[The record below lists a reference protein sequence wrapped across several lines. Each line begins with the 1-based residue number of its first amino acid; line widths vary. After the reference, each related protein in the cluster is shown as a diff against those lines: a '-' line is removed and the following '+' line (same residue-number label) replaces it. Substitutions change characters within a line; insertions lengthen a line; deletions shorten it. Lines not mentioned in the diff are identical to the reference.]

1 MIPIQLELKGF
12 LSYQQPAAINFES
25 LHLACISGSNGAG
38 KSSILD
44 AITWVIFG
52 KARSRDETII
62 NQASTTA
69 EVVFRF
75 YYEDQKFQILRSK
88 TREKP
93 LLLEFFVWDTADDKW
108 RILTEHTTSET
119 QGRII
124 TTLRMDYETFINAS
138 FFLQGKA
145 DQFTQKTP
153 GERKEI
159 LSKILGLEIWESYRD
174 TAREKRRQLEKESNI
189 LEALLKEI
197 QSEITQQDS
206 IQSQILAF
214 QSEIEGK
221 NVLKN
226 QQNQI
231 LEQARQLELSR
242 SQMESQLK
250 HLRTDL
256 ARKQT
261 TFQQHRQRLTELNHQ
276 CSELELQ
283 IEHSAEIETG
293 YTTWQLLRSNLE
305 TWENKASQYFEIQQQ
320 ISTSRQIFQL
330 EENHLRVQIENM
342 EKEEQQSKKLAV
354 EIPLLQK
361 EISDL
366 FTQIETLNQ
375 NTLSRDQYQEQLG
388 NLQKEISIKQEEKRQ
403 AELHVKEMREHYKDF
418 DKSGPNCPFCNQ
430 LLTPEHREKY
440 KALMTSEGR
449 EVAHKVQDMENIIT
463 DYQNQVILVR
473 KNLERAIQA
482 EKQAQQI
489 QLQWAQKNTILEN
502 KQNLQSNWLEH
513 QAANLTAI
521 KIKLDKKEFALV
533 EQEKIKILEP
543 QLITLEYNPADHQIC
558 KQQEAENRIFENKM
572 RQLEK
577 ARATLEPLTRQ
588 TAELQSEID
597 RESGEI
603 AEQSNH
609 LTDLQTA
616 YDQQFANQVPI
627 QQLQKQLDL
636 LQIEINQLNTR
647 LGAEQQKLNSLERRK
662 VERVK
667 YQQEL
672 DLHQQTIVRYQKLE
686 EAFGK
691 NGVPALLIEQALP
704 EIEEHANQILEQ
716 LSGGTM
722 SIRFETQSDYKNK
735 KRQDKKETLEILIND
750 ANGYLRSYEMFSGGE
765 AFRINFAI
773 RLALSRVLAKRAG
786 ARLQTLVI
794 DEGFG
799 SQDSQGRQR
808 LVQAI
813 NLIQADF
820 AKILVITHLD
830 ELKDAFPA
838 RIEIDKTAQG
848 SQVQVQVL

>member
-1 MIPIQLELKGF
+1 
-12 LSYQQPAAINFES
+12 
-25 LHLACISGSNGAG
+25 
-38 KSSILD
+38 
-44 AITWVIFG
+44 
-52 KARSRDETII
+52 
-62 NQASTTA
+62 
-69 EVVFRF
+69 
-75 YYEDQKFQILRSK
+75 
-88 TREKP
+88 
-93 LLLEFFVWDTADDKW
+93 
-108 RILTEHTTSET
+108 
-119 QGRII
+119 
-124 TTLRMDYETFINAS
+124 
-138 FFLQGKA
+138 
-145 DQFTQKTP
+145 
-153 GERKEI
+153 
-159 LSKILGLEIWESYRD
+159 
-174 TAREKRRQLEKESNI
+174 
-189 LEALLKEI
+189 
-197 QSEITQQDS
+197 
-206 IQSQILAF
+206 
-214 QSEIEGK
+214 
-221 NVLKN
+221 
-226 QQNQI
+226 
-231 LEQARQLELSR
+231 
-242 SQMESQLK
+242 
-250 HLRTDL
+250 
-256 ARKQT
+256 
-261 TFQQHRQRLTELNHQ
+261 
-276 CSELELQ
+276 
-283 IEHSAEIETG
+283 
-293 YTTWQLLRSNLE
+293 
-305 TWENKASQYFEIQQQ
+305 
-320 ISTSRQIFQL
+320 
-330 EENHLRVQIENM
+330 
-342 EKEEQQSKKLAV
+342 
-354 EIPLLQK
+354 
-361 EISDL
+361 
-366 FTQIETLNQ
+366 
-375 NTLSRDQYQEQLG
+375 
-388 NLQKEISIKQEEKRQ
+388 
-403 AELHVKEMREHYKDF
+403 
-418 DKSGPNCPFCNQ
+418 
-430 LLTPEHREKY
+430 
-440 KALMTSEGR
+440 
-449 EVAHKVQDMENIIT
+449 
-463 DYQNQVILVR
+463 
-473 KNLERAIQA
+473 
-482 EKQAQQI
+482 
-489 QLQWAQKNTILEN
+489 
-502 KQNLQSNWLEH
+502 
-513 QAANLTAI
+513 
-521 KIKLDKKEFALV
+521 
-533 EQEKIKILEP
+533 LEP
-543 QLITLEYNPADHQIC
+543 QLITLEYNPVDHQVC

-577 ARATLEPLTRQ
+577 ARASLEPLTRQ
-588 TAELQSEID
+588 TAELKSEVD

-799 SQDSQGRQR
+799 SQDGQGRQR

>member
-69 EVVFRF
+69 EVVLKF

-88 TREKP
+88 TRDKP

-119 QGRII
+119 QVRII

-174 TAREKRRQLEKESNI
+174 TAREKRRQLEKESNV

-197 QSEITQQDS
+197 QNEITQQDS
-206 IQSQILAF
+206 IQSQILAY

-221 NVLKN
+221 SALKS
-226 QQNQI
+226 QQNLI

-261 TFQQHRQRLTELNHQ
+261 TYQQHRQRLTELNHQ

-283 IEHSAEIETG
+283 IEHAAEIESG
-293 YTTWQLLRSNLE
+293 YTTWQLLRSTLE

-320 ISTSRQIFQL
+320 ISASRQLFQL
-330 EENHLRVQIENM
+330 EENQLQAQIENL
-342 EKEEQQSKKLAV
+342 EKEEQQNKKLAV
-354 EIPLLQK
+354 EIPLLQR
-361 EISDL
+361 EVSDL
-366 FTQIETLNQ
+366 FTQIEILNQ
-375 NTLSRDQYQEQLG
+375 NTQSRDQYQEQLG

-403 AELHVKEMREHYKDF
+403 VELRVKEMREHYKDF

-430 LLTPEHREKY
+430 PLTPEHREKY
-440 KALMTSEGR
+440 KALMTGEGL
-449 EVAHKVQDMENIIT
+449 EVAHKVQDLENIIA
-463 DYQNQVILVR
+463 DYQNQVILAR
-473 KNLERAIQA
+473 KNLEKAIQA

-502 KQNLQSNWLEH
+502 KHNLQSNWLEH
-513 QAANLTAI
+513 QAANLAAA
-521 KIKLDKKEFALV
+521 KIKLDKKEFSLN

-543 QLITLEYNPADHQIC
+543 QLITLEYNPVDHQVC

-577 ARATLEPLTRQ
+577 ARASLEPLTRQ
-588 TAELQSEID
+588 TAELKSEVD

-799 SQDSQGRQR
+799 SQDGQGRQR